1 MFVRRSI
8 LLVPSLLLCLVFAT
22 IAFAQ
27 SDQTED
33 VGVAFTGEVKAI
45 DAKAGTVSVVGANG
59 EKGTFKVGAAT
70 TIMNDSQKVGFASLH
85 VGEWIAIEGN
95 TKGSQTVATYIEV
108 VEDPDPS
115 SAPSPALATAA
126 GASIDVG
133 HNSLVPATVQIAAG
147 QSVTFRC
154 VAQMSGGHTIVARDG
169 SFTSPPLAKDQ
180 SWSHSFD
187 VPGVYKVGI
196 KEHPAAEATI
206 IVE

>member
-8 LLVPSLLLCLVFAT
+8 LLIPGLLLGLVFVT
-22 IAFAQ
+22 VAFAQ
-27 SDQTED
+27 ADQA
-33 VGVAFTGEVKAI
+33 G
-45 DAKAGTVSVVGANG
+45 KAGG
-59 EKGTFKVGAAT
+59 
-70 TIMNDSQKVGFASLH
+70 
-85 VGEWIAIEGN
+85 
-95 TKGSQTVATYIEV
+95 
-108 VEDPDPS
+108 VE
-115 SAPSPALATAA
+115 APATAA

-133 HNSLVPATVQIAAG
+133 HNSLVPATVQIGVG

-187 VPGVYKVGI
+187 VPGVYKIGI

-206 IVE
+206 EVK

>member
-1 MFVRRSI
+1 MFVRRAI
-8 LLVPSLLLCLVFAT
+8 VLVPRLLLSLVFAT
-22 IAFAQ
+22 VTFAQ
-27 SDQTED
+27 ADQTGKVD
-33 VGVAFTGEVKAI
+33 GVA
-45 DAKAGTVSVVGANG
+45 D
-59 EKGTFKVGAAT
+59 
-70 TIMNDSQKVGFASLH
+70 
-85 VGEWIAIEGN
+85 
-95 TKGSQTVATYIEV
+95 
-108 VEDPDPS
+108 
-115 SAPSPALATAA
+115 PALATVA

-187 VPGVYKVGI
+187 VPGVYKIGI

-206 IVE
+206 EVK